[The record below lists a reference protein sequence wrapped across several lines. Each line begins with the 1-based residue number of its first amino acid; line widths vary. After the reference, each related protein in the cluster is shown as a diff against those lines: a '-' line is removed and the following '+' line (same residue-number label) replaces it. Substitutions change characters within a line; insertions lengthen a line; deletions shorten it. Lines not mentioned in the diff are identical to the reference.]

1 MSVTPE
7 TRPGPY
13 PRRVAS
19 WIYTVINPL
28 IESLRTEMQH
38 LERGNISWRW
48 YSRRCQYIRV
58 VRDYVEPHYYPNFDD
73 FLVENEE
80 FTKRFDS
87 HDNALH
93 KTEDQ
98 AGKFYNLLLAA
109 KVFKEQ
115 VNQAL
120 QELESTDDLS
130 QSSAPNLDSLRKDL
144 PQYIAEYIINNVDSL
159 PPHHTTSGFWKRFG
173 QRFLKEMA
181 EFEGPEQRKAFVV
194 LSQAKRDLRESS
206 QSLLHDLE
214 DYRTR
219 LCREF
224 DLPAA
229 QPLPARLPK
238 EDAYPFLG

>member
-1 MSVTPE
+1 MSITPE

-19 WIYTVINPL
+19 WIYTVINPV

-58 VRDYVEPHYYPNFDD
+58 VRDYIEPHYSPNFED
-73 FLVENEE
+73 FLIENEE
-80 FTKRFDS
+80 FTKRFDN
-87 HDNALH
+87 HDSALH
-93 KTEDQ
+93 KTEER
-98 AGKFYNLLLAA
+98 AGKFYDLLLAA

-115 VNQAL
+115 VNRAL
-120 QELESTDDLS
+120 QEFESTDPS
-130 QSSAPNLDSLRKDL
+130 QSSAPNLDSLKKDL
-144 PQYIAEYIINNVDSL
+144 SQYIEYIINNVDSL
-159 PPHHTTSGFWKRFG
+159 SPHYTTSGFWNRFG
-173 QRFLKEMA
+173 QRLLKEIA

-194 LSQAKRDLRESS
+194 LNEAKRYLRESS
-206 QSLLHDLE
+206 QRLLHDLE
-214 DYRTR
+214 DYRTY

-238 EDAYPFLG
+238 EDAYRF